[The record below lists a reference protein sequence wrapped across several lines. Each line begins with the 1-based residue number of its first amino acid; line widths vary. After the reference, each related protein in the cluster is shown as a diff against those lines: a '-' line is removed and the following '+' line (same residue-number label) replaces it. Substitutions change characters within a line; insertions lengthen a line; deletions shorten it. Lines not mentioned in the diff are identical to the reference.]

1 MAITSW
7 CRLSLPQQTAT
18 WPLEIHDDWHRL
30 LGWHSS
36 KISQTLHCAAPV
48 MVSPTRHPHHS
59 SLILIIQHSSFST
72 HPSSL
77 ILHHSSFSTHPHHPS
92 LILHP
97 SHGFLIPPPAMN
109 QCPIHAWSLH
119 SIPLSSSYVCSP
131 QRLALILIPYVCSL
145 HGAECVAVV

>member
-7 CRLSLPQQTAT
+7 CRLSLPQQIAT

-30 LGWHSS
+30 PGWHSS
-36 KISQTLHCAAPV
+36 KIPQTLHCAAPV

-77 ILHHSSFSTHPHHPS
+77 ILQHSSSSSITDPSSFTWLPHPS
-92 LILHP
+92 PCHEP
-97 SHGFLIPPPAMN
+97 VSHT
-109 QCPIHAWSLH
+109 
-119 SIPLSSSYVCSP
+119 
-131 QRLALILIPYVCSL
+131 RLVLAFNSALIFLRLFSAAPRSHPDLLRLFSAWC
-145 HGAECVAVV
+145 

>member
-77 ILHHSSFSTHPHHPS
+77 ILHHSSFSTHPSS
-92 LILHP
+92 LILHHSSLILHHSSLILQHSSFSTHHSSLILQHFATSFITHP
-97 SHGFLIPPPAMN
+97 S
-109 QCPIHAWSLH
+109 
-119 SIPLSSSYVCSP
+119 
-131 QRLALILIPYVCSL
+131 ALILII
-145 HGAECVAVV
+145 HH